1 MHAVI
6 ELPTFLNDCS
16 GISDEERLATVTAYA
31 VSPQQGELMPG
42 TGGARKCRFAGRGK
56 GKRGGYRVVSYY
68 AADDVPV
75 LLLALIDRA
84 AKRTFRKLSK
94 THCVDCCQ
102 ASPKDTAPVRDDEC
116 RNLRGKRGHE

>member
-6 ELPTFLNDCS
+6 ELPTFLNDCR
-16 GISDEERLATVTAYA
+16 GISDEERLAIVTAYA

-42 TGGARKCRFAGRGK
+42 TGGARKCRFAG
-56 GKRGGYRVVSYY
+56 
-68 AADDVPV
+68 
-75 LLLALIDRA
+75 
-84 AKRTFRKLSK
+84 
-94 THCVDCCQ
+94 HCCQ